1 MIVATYL
8 TSGVD
13 LQRGI
18 IQAKDDPQYISAW
31 YDSVI
36 HSGLDG
42 VILHDGLSDSFIKQ
56 FPKVKFIKVPECGK
70 ILLYDYRWII
80 FKDFLE
86 NNECENVFFTDV
98 FDVQIVKNPFIQ
110 PEYNKKKLYCG
121 DVNGDVMRGDYWIGA
136 ALKNKKLMALPGFEE
151 IITSDRLLLNCGTF
165 GGSRGIVLNFLKV
178 LCDIILSVADREPDI
193 TVDMPVFNYVMY
205 IYFSSMLYAGYPVC
219 SGFKKYENRN
229 DVWFI
234 HK

>member
-1 MIVATYL
+1 MIVSAYL

-36 HSGLDG
+36 RSELDG
-42 VILHDGLSDSFIKQ
+42 VILHDGLSDSFIRQ
-56 FPKVKFIKVPECGK
+56 FPKVKFIRIAECGK
-70 ILLYDYRWII
+70 FLLYDYRWLA
-80 FKDFLE
+80 FKSFLE
-86 NNECENVFFTDV
+86 NNECDNVFFTDV
-98 FDVQIVKNPFIQ
+98 SDVRAVKNPFKE
-110 PEYNKKKLYCG
+110 PEYDSGKLYCG

-165 GGSRGIVLNFLKV
+165 GGGREIVLKFLNV
-178 LCDIILSVADREPDI
+178 LCDTILSVADREPDI
-193 TVDMPVFNYVMY
+193 TVDIPVFNYVMY
-205 IYFSSMLYAGYPVC
+205 IYFSSLLYAGWPVN